1 MPRQP
6 KRDNV
11 VAKPFRT
18 ARDLIREAKRKITL
32 ISCEEAMR
40 SLENVEN
47 APVLIDVRE
56 EFEYEMIRL
65 GGSFHISRGT
75 LEMTVEHEYPDR
87 NTPIL
92 IYCSSGDRSALAALT
107 LSKLGYRHVASIEG
121 GLHAWQEKGLPVVI
135 PSRHSGP
142 GSGI

>member
-1 MPRQP
+1 MSRQA

-11 VAKPFRT
+11 AAKPFRT

-40 SLENVEN
+40 SLHDVEN

-65 GGSFHISRGT
+65 GGSVHISRGT

-87 NTPIL
+87 NTAML

-107 LSKLGYRHVASIEG
+107 LKELGYRNVASIDG

-135 PSRHSGP
+135 PSQQSGP

>member
-1 MPRQP
+1 M
-6 KRDNV
+6 
-11 VAKPFRT
+11 VAKRFRS
-18 ARDLIREAKRKITL
+18 AKDLIREAKRKITPV
-32 ISCEEAMR
+32 SCEEAMR
-40 SLENVEN
+40 RLNNAQN

-65 GGSFHISRGT
+65 GGSVHISRGT
-75 LEMTVEHEYPDR
+75 LEMAVEHEYPDR

-92 IYCSSGDRSALAALT
+92 IYCSSGERSALAALT
-107 LSKLGYRHVASIEG
+107 LMKLGYRHVASIDG

-135 PSRHSGP
+135 PSQQSGP